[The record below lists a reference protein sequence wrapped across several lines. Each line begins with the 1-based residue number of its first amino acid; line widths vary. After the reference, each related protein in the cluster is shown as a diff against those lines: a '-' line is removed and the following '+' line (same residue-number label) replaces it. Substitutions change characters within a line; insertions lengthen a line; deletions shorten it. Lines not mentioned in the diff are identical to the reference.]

1 MIFGKSKDELLK
13 NTQSA
18 VFDIMRVGANISK
31 YRKATGMTQTEL
43 ADRLGLSFQAVSN
56 WERGQSCP
64 DIANLMALAGMFG
77 VSVDKLLGSERA
89 GKLVEEIHNEKSPE
103 MSIEELKQLAPI
115 LKENQANG
123 IAQEYINDGGAVD
136 LIKLADV
143 TPFISPDLT
152 DKAVEKTLESKKLG
166 DIPSNIL
173 AYMSEDFI
181 NEMAEK
187 IYASEGIEGI
197 SHLLPFMSDHA
208 IDEIATKLYE
218 ERGINGVPSNVMAYM
233 REERLSEIAVN
244 AFNDGGLEA
253 IPPNVLP
260 FVDERVI
267 GEMVKKVYES
277 NGIGTIPVRIL
288 PFADEGILNDIACDI
303 LNKQGPEG
311 LSPLLAF
318 IDSSILE
325 DYYRKKWSE
334 Q

>member
-64 DIANLMALAGMFG
+64 DIANLMALAEMFG

-89 GKLVEEIHNEKSPE
+89 GKLVEEIHKEKSPE

-123 IAQEYINDGGAVD
+123 IAQEYISGDGAVD
-136 LIKLADV
+136 IIKLADV
-143 TPFISPDLT
+143 APFISQEMT

-173 AYMSEDFI
+173 AYLSEDFI
-181 NEMAEK
+181 DEMAEK

-197 SHLLPFMSDHA
+197 SHLLPFMSEHA
-208 IDEIATKLYE
+208 VDEMTTKLCK
-218 ERGINGVPSNVMAYM
+218 ERGIEGVPSNVMAYM
-233 REERLSEIAVN
+233 SEDMLSEIAVN
-244 AFNDGGLEA
+244 AFNNGGLEA
-253 IPPNVLP
+253 IPSNVLP
-260 FVDERVI
+260 FVDEQII
-267 GEMVKKVYES
+267 GEMVKNVYDKD
-277 NGIGTIPVRIL
+277 GLGAIPVRIM
-288 PFADEGILNDIACDI
+288 PFTDESILNGIARDV
-303 LNKQGPEG
+303 LNKHGPEG

-325 DYYRKKWSE
+325 DYYRQKWSE